1 MYLNIYFIDSV
12 FSFIFFFSR
21 NASDLSAGDTLFL
34 ALLAEAI
41 QTADSEPKDKSDL
54 DVIIIE
60 KDNPHKLDSGN
71 F

>member
-1 MYLNIYFIDSV
+1 M
-12 FSFIFFFSR
+12 
-21 NASDLSAGDTLFL
+21 SAGDTLFL

-41 QTADSEPKDKSDL
+41 QTTDSEPNDKSDL

-60 KDNPHKLDSGN
+60 KDNLLKSETGN

>member
-1 MYLNIYFIDSV
+1 M
-12 FSFIFFFSR
+12 
-21 NASDLSAGDTLFL
+21 SAGDTLFL

-60 KDNPHKLDSGN
+60 NDDLLTVECGN
-71 F
+71 K